1 MGLNCWW
8 SGLFQKGQELER
20 QPEAA
25 RYEEKKE
32 RQVLALGTG
41 QSSARVP
48 TFNTSIKSSIN
59 ICFLEL
65 ESWNQTQGWANRW
78 ELLVES
84 ERTLDRVPNLLV
96 RRIKSLSL
104 PFNILQSLVGVRRWG
119 VVSGGQEPHRDTAER
134 TLLSS
139 WSPSPTGSLSSPR
152 DEP

>member
-104 PFNILQSLVGVRRWG
+104 QHLAVTCWCKEVRRGKWRAG
-119 VVSGGQEPHRDTAER
+119 ASQGHCWEDSAEQLVSLPHWESQLT
-134 TLLSS
+134 
-139 WSPSPTGSLSSPR
+139 
-152 DEP
+152 